1 MTTPP
6 LTEETRFSETVRKVT
21 WGDHS
26 DAQSE
31 GFVHQLF
38 RGELSR
44 DEYASL
50 VMQHYLIYSALER
63 AATTMSSDAVAG
75 QFVRPELAR
84 VPALEADLA
93 ALLGEGWRDQ
103 VSAIA
108 ST

>member
-6 LTEETRFSETVRKVT
+6 LTAETRFSETVKKVT

-44 DEYASL
+44 EEYSTL
-50 VMQHYLIYSALER
+50 VMQHYLIYAALER
-63 AATTMSSDAVAG
+63 AAVTMASDPVAG
-75 QFVRPELAR
+75 DFVRPELAR
-84 VPALEADLA
+84 VPSLEADLA
-93 ALLGEGWRDQ
+93 ALLGDGWRDR
-103 VSAIA
+103 VEPI
-108 ST
+108 